1 MRIVLQRVSEA
12 NVMIAGKKAAEIKTG
27 LLLLLGIASDDDQND
42 ISWLCKE
49 IAALRIF
56 ADENGKM
63 NHSIKDIDGEV
74 IVVSQFTLYANV
86 KKGTR
91 PSFVRA
97 APPIIAIPLYEQFIK
112 QLELTLGKEIQT
124 GVFGADMKVQLT
136 NDGPVTILLDS
147 KNKTL

>member
-42 ISWLCKE
+42 ISWLCKK

>member
-12 NVMIAGKKAAEIKTG
+12 SVMIAGKKTAEIQTG
-27 LLLLLGIASDDDQND
+27 LLLLLGVASDDNQED
-42 ISWLCKE
+42 INWLCKK

-63 NHSIKDIDGEV
+63 NHSIGDINGEV

-91 PSFVRA
+91 PSFVKA
-97 APPIIAIPLYEQFIK
+97 APPAIAIPLYEQFVK
-112 QLELTLGKEIQT
+112 QLELLLRKEVQT
-124 GVFGADMKVQLT
+124 GVFGADMQVQLT